1 MDYGNKWE
9 PGILPDEL
17 KNTYGEKIK
26 GYYKWKLKTYA
37 ADYAHV
43 FSNRRLQP
51 HSALVSHSSDFS
63 KLTSTPFPFS
73 Y

>member
-43 FSNRRLQP
+43 FLLYIAQ
-51 HSALVSHSSDFS
+51 S
-63 KLTSTPFPFS
+63 K
-73 Y
+73 

>member
-43 FSNRRLQP
+43 FYCIRKFPLNR
-51 HSALVSHSSDFS
+51 
-63 KLTSTPFPFS
+63 
-73 Y
+73 